1 LQLILPKRQLPL
13 QSHYKTSPVL
23 IIWNKR
29 GSVRKLNDCVEKS
42 KKITSSKLFWKMP
55 IADHFIKKVSINLT
69 NQTLHLTTPQSM
81 FHPFTL
87 MYGVHIGNAIGCYA
101 KT

>member
-1 LQLILPKRQLPL
+1 
-13 QSHYKTSPVL
+13 
-23 IIWNKR
+23 
-29 GSVRKLNDCVEKS
+29 
-42 KKITSSKLFWKMP
+42 MP

-87 MYGVHIGNAIGCYA
+87 MYGVHIGNAIGIMQ
-101 KT
+101 KPKSIIS